1 MKIKCPYIKR
11 DKKDFVCRASA
22 SNMVPGIFEINVYC
36 TTEEY
41 YRCPL
46 LIART
51 LRDGYR
57 EWAVRAGA
65 ILSR

>member
-1 MKIKCPYIKR
+1 MKTKCPYMKR
-11 DKKDFVCRASA
+11 NKKDVVCAASA
-22 SNMVPGIFEINVYC
+22 TNMSPNLFEKSVYC
-36 TTEEY
+36 TTEEH

-57 EWAVRAGA
+57 EAAVRAGA